1 MIATDKVSPF
11 FLKSRFD
18 IPDFKKK
25 RLPIVIKDHLFYSIY
40 TKANSIDI
48 TDINSLHYNELNE
61 KTKIAECIEKFKFK
75 NKDNIMNN
83 LMYDKEIG
91 LNTLAILCIHYKMN
105 LILIKNQTYIRFETI
120 ENGDKPFLFMNDSHK
135 FVDKTLDDV
144 KDLLEISLDKP
155 LKSITY
161 YKLADLQDMSRRLNL
176 PVEKNKKAELYESIK
191 CVLTK
196 LYKIE

>member
-1 MIATDKVSPF
+1 MITVDKVSPF

-25 RLPIVIKDHLFYSIY
+25 RAHVNIKDRLFYSIY

-61 KTKIAECIEKFKFK
+61 KMKIAESIEKIKFK
-75 NKDNIMNN
+75 NKDTIMNN
-83 LMYDKEIG
+83 LMYDKQID
-91 LNTLAILCIHYKMN
+91 LFTLAILCMHYKMN
-105 LILIKNQTYIRFETI
+105 LIFINSQTYLRFDNSDT
-120 ENGDKPFLFMNDSHK
+120 PYVFMDDSYR
-135 FVDKTLDDV
+135 FVDKTMDDIS
-144 KDLLEISLDKP
+144 DLLEISLDKP
-155 LKSITY
+155 LKSIAY
-161 YKLADLQDMSRRLNL
+161 YKLADLQDMARRLNL

-191 CVLTK
+191 CILTK

>member
-1 MIATDKVSPF
+1 MITVDKVSPF

-25 RLPIVIKDHLFYSIY
+25 RVHVNIKDRLFYSIY

-61 KTKIAECIEKFKFK
+61 KMKIAESIEKSKFK
-75 NKDNIMNN
+75 NKDTIMNN
-83 LMYDKEIG
+83 LMYDKQID
-91 LNTLAILCIHYKMN
+91 LFTLAILCMHYKMN
-105 LILIKNQTYIRFETI
+105 VIFINSQTYLRFENSDT
-120 ENGDKPFLFMNDSHK
+120 PYVFMDDSYR
-135 FVDKTLDDV
+135 FVDKTMDDIS
-144 KDLLEISLDKP
+144 DLLEISLDKP
-155 LKSITY
+155 LKSIAY
-161 YKLADLQDMSRRLNL
+161 YKLADLQDMARRLNL

-191 CVLTK
+191 CILTK

>member
-1 MIATDKVSPF
+1 MIETEKVSHY

-25 RLPIVIKDHLFYSIY
+25 RIPIVIKDHLFYSIY

-61 KTKIAECIEKFKFK
+61 KTKIAECLEKNKFK
-75 NKDNIMNN
+75 NKDTIMNN
-83 LMYDKEIG
+83 LMYDKGID
-91 LNTLAILCIHYKMN
+91 LHTLAVLCMHYKMN
-105 LILIKNQTYIRFETI
+105 LILMKEQTYLRF
-120 ENGDKPFLFMNDSHK
+120 ENGDKPYLFMNDSYK
-135 FVDKTLDDV
+135 FVDKTMDDV
-144 KDLLEISLDKP
+144 KEHLEICLEKP

>member
-1 MIATDKVSPF
+1 MIETEKVSPY

-25 RLPIVIKDHLFYSIY
+25 RNPIVIKDHLFYSIY

-61 KTKIAECIEKFKFK
+61 KTKIAECLEKIKFK
-75 NKDNIMNN
+75 NKETIMNN
-83 LMYDKEIG
+83 LMYDKGID
-91 LNTLAILCIHYKMN
+91 LYTLAILCIHYKMN
-105 LILIKNQTYIRFETI
+105 LILIKQQTYLRF
-120 ENGDKPFLFMNDSHK
+120 ENGDKPFLFMNDSYK

-144 KDLLEISLDKP
+144 KELLEICLEKP

>member
-1 MIATDKVSPF
+1 MLTTDKVSPF

-25 RLPIVIKDHLFYSIY
+25 RINISIKDHLFYSIF
-40 TKANSIDI
+40 TKANAIDI

-61 KTKIAECIEKFKFK
+61 KMKIAESIEKIKFK
-75 NKDNIMNN
+75 NKENIMNN
-83 LMYDKEIG
+83 LMYDKQID
-91 LNTLAILCIHYKMN
+91 LFTLSVLCIHYKLN
-105 LILIKNQTYIRFETI
+105 LIFIKSQTYVRFE
-120 ENGDKPFLFMNDSHK
+120 NSDKPYLFMNESYK
-135 FVDKTLDDV
+135 FVDKTMEDINE
-144 KDLLEISLDKP
+144 LLEISLDKP

-161 YKLADLQDMSRRLNL
+161 YKLADLQDMAKRLNL

-191 CVLTK
+191 CILTK

>member
-1 MIATDKVSPF
+1 MITLDKVSPF

-25 RLPIVIKDHLFYSIY
+25 RINVVIKDHLFYSIY
-40 TKANSIDI
+40 TKANLIDI

-61 KTKIAECIEKFKFK
+61 KTKIAECIEKIKFK
-75 NKDNIMNN
+75 NKENIMNN

-91 LNTLAILCIHYKMN
+91 LHTLAILCVHYKMN
-105 LILIKNQTYIRFETI
+105 LILIKKQTYLRFE
-120 ENGDKPFLFMNDSHK
+120 NGNKPYLFMDDSHK
-135 FVDKTLDDV
+135 FIDKTMDDV
-144 KDLLEISLDKP
+144 NELLEISLDKP

-191 CVLTK
+191 CVLSK

>member
-1 MIATDKVSPF
+1 MIAMNKVSPF

-25 RLPIVIKDHLFYSIY
+25 RMNVVIKDHLFYSIY

-61 KTKIAECIEKFKFK
+61 KTKIAECIEKIKFK
-75 NKDNIMNN
+75 NKENIMNN
-83 LMYDKEIG
+83 LMYDKEIN
-91 LNTLAILCIHYKMN
+91 LYTLAILCLHYKMN
-105 LILIKNQTYIRFETI
+105 VILIKNQTYIRFE
-120 ENGDKPFLFMNDSHK
+120 NGDSPYLFMNDTHK
-135 FVDKTLDDV
+135 FIDNTMDDV
-144 KDLLEISLDKP
+144 KDLLEVSLDKP

-161 YKLADLQDMSRRLNL
+161 YKLADLQDMSKRLNL

>member
-1 MIATDKVSPF
+1 MITIDKVSPF

-25 RLPIVIKDHLFYSIY
+25 RRHIPIKDQLFYSIY

-61 KTKIAECIEKFKFK
+61 KTKIAECIEKIKFK
-75 NKDNIMNN
+75 NKENIMNN
-83 LMYDKEIG
+83 LMYEKEIT
-91 LNTLAILCIHYKMN
+91 LPTLAVLCIHYKMN
-105 LILIKNQTYIRFETI
+105 LILIKSQTYVRFENS
-120 ENGDKPFLFMNDSHK
+120 EEPYLFMNDSYK
-135 FVDKTLDDV
+135 FIEKTMDDIN
-144 KDLLEISLDKP
+144 DLLEISLEKP

-191 CVLTK
+191 CILTK

>member
-1 MIATDKVSPF
+1 MITVDKVSPF

-25 RLPIVIKDHLFYSIY
+25 RTHVNIKDRLFYSIY

-61 KTKIAECIEKFKFK
+61 KMKIAESIEKIKFK
-75 NKDNIMNN
+75 TKETIMNN
-83 LMYDKEIG
+83 LMYDKQID
-91 LNTLAILCIHYKMN
+91 LFTLAILCLHYKMN
-105 LILIKNQTYIRFETI
+105 LIFINSQTYLRFE
-120 ENGDKPFLFMNDSHK
+120 NSDSPYLFMDDSYK
-135 FVDKTLDDV
+135 FVDKTMDV
-144 KDLLEISLDKP
+144 TNDLLEISLDKP
-155 LKSITY
+155 LKSIAY
-161 YKLADLQDMSRRLNL
+161 YKLADLQDMARRLNL

-191 CVLTK
+191 CILTK

>member
-1 MIATDKVSPF
+1 MIAMDKVSPF
-11 FLKSRFD
+11 FLKSSFD

-25 RLPIVIKDHLFYSIY
+25 RPPILIKDHLFYSIY

-61 KTKIAECIEKFKFK
+61 KTKIAECIEKIKFK
-75 NKDNIMNN
+75 NKENIMNN
-83 LMYDKEIG
+83 LMYDKEID
-91 LNTLAILCIHYKMN
+91 LHTLAVLCLHYKMN
-105 LILIKNQTYIRFETI
+105 LIFIKNQTYLRFENV
-120 ENGDKPFLFMNDSHK
+120 NGAPYLFMNDSHK
-135 FVDKTLDDV
+135 FVDKTMDDV
-144 KDLLEISLDKP
+144 KELLEVSLEKP

-196 LYKIE
+196 IYKIE

>member
-1 MIATDKVSPF
+1 MISVDRVSPF

-25 RLPIVIKDHLFYSIY
+25 RAHVNIKDRLFYSIY

-61 KTKIAECIEKFKFK
+61 KMKIAESIEKIKFK
-75 NKDNIMNN
+75 NKDTIMNN
-83 LMYDKEIG
+83 LMYDKQID
-91 LNTLAILCIHYKMN
+91 LFTLAILCMHYKMN
-105 LILIKNQTYIRFETI
+105 LIFINSQTYLRFDNSDT
-120 ENGDKPFLFMNDSHK
+120 PYVFMDDSYR
-135 FVDKTLDDV
+135 FVDKTMDDIS
-144 KDLLEISLDKP
+144 DLLEISLDKP
-155 LKSITY
+155 LKSIAY
-161 YKLADLQDMSRRLNL
+161 YKLADLQDMARRLNL

-191 CVLTK
+191 CILTK

>member
-1 MIATDKVSPF
+1 MITVDKVSPF

-25 RLPIVIKDHLFYSIY
+25 RTHVNIKDRLFYSIY

-61 KTKIAECIEKFKFK
+61 KTKIAESIEKIKFK
-75 NKDNIMNN
+75 NKDAIMNN
-83 LMYDKEIG
+83 LMYDKQID
-91 LNTLAILCIHYKMN
+91 LFTLAILCLHYKMN
-105 LILIKNQTYIRFETI
+105 LIFINSQTYLRFE
-120 ENGDKPFLFMNDSHK
+120 NSDSPYLFMDDSYK
-135 FVDKTLDDV
+135 FVDKTMDV
-144 KDLLEISLDKP
+144 TNDLLEISLDKP

-161 YKLADLQDMSRRLNL
+161 YKLADLQDMARRLNL

-191 CVLTK
+191 CILTK

>member
-1 MIATDKVSPF
+1 MITVDKVSPF

-25 RLPIVIKDHLFYSIY
+25 RTHVNIKDRLFYSIY

-61 KTKIAECIEKFKFK
+61 KTKIAESIEKIKFK
-75 NKDNIMNN
+75 NKEAIMNN
-83 LMYDKEIG
+83 LMYDKQID
-91 LNTLAILCIHYKMN
+91 LFTLAILCIHYKMN
-105 LILIKNQTYIRFETI
+105 LIFINSQTYLRFE
-120 ENGDKPFLFMNDSHK
+120 NSDRPYLFMDDSYK
-135 FVDKTLDDV
+135 FVDKTMDV
-144 KDLLEISLDKP
+144 TNDLLEISLDKP

-161 YKLADLQDMSRRLNL
+161 YKLAKLQDMARRLNL

-191 CVLTK
+191 CILTK

>member
-1 MIATDKVSPF
+1 MITVDKVSPF

-25 RLPIVIKDHLFYSIY
+25 RTHVNIKDRLFYSIY

-61 KTKIAECIEKFKFK
+61 KTKIAESIEKIKFK
-75 NKDNIMNN
+75 NKETIMNN
-83 LMYDKEIG
+83 LMYDKQID
-91 LNTLAILCIHYKMN
+91 LFTLAILCLHYKMN
-105 LILIKNQTYIRFETI
+105 LIFINSQTYLRFE
-120 ENGDKPFLFMNDSHK
+120 NSDSPYLFMDDSYK
-135 FVDKTLDDV
+135 FVDKTMDV
-144 KDLLEISLDKP
+144 TNDLLEISLDKP
-155 LKSITY
+155 LKSIAY
-161 YKLADLQDMSRRLNL
+161 YKLADLQDMARRLNL

-191 CVLTK
+191 CILTK

>member
-1 MIATDKVSPF
+1 MITVDKVSPF

-25 RLPIVIKDHLFYSIY
+25 RVHVNIKDRLFYSIY

-61 KTKIAECIEKFKFK
+61 KMKIAESIEKIKFK
-75 NKDNIMNN
+75 NKDTIMNN
-83 LMYDKEIG
+83 LMYDKQID
-91 LNTLAILCIHYKMN
+91 LFTLAILCMHYKMN
-105 LILIKNQTYIRFETI
+105 VIFINSQTYLRFENSDT
-120 ENGDKPFLFMNDSHK
+120 PYVFMDDSYR
-135 FVDKTLDDV
+135 FVDKTMDDIS
-144 KDLLEISLDKP
+144 DLLEISLDKP
-155 LKSITY
+155 LKSIAY
-161 YKLADLQDMSRRLNL
+161 YKLADLQDMARRLNL

-191 CVLTK
+191 CILTK

>member
-1 MIATDKVSPF
+1 MIAVNKVSPF

-25 RLPIVIKDHLFYSIY
+25 RMQVIIKDHLFYSIY

-61 KTKIAECIEKFKFK
+61 KTKIAECIEKIKFK
-75 NKDNIMNN
+75 NKENIMNN
-83 LMYDKEIG
+83 LMYDKEID
-91 LNTLAILCIHYKMN
+91 LYTLAILCLHYKMN
-105 LILIKNQTYIRFETI
+105 LILIKNQTYIRFE
-120 ENGDKPFLFMNDSHK
+120 NGDNPYLFMNDTHK
-135 FVDKTLDDV
+135 FIDKTMDDV
-144 KDLLEISLDKP
+144 KELLEISLDKP

-161 YKLADLQDMSRRLNL
+161 YKLADLQDMARRLNL

>member
-1 MIATDKVSPF
+1 MATIEKMSPL

-25 RLPIVIKDHLFYSIY
+25 RVHTNIKDRLFYSIF

-61 KTKIAECIEKFKFK
+61 KTLIAESIEKIKFK
-75 NKDNIMNN
+75 NKENIMNN
-83 LMYDKEIG
+83 LMYDKQID
-91 LNTLAILCIHYKMN
+91 LFTLAILCIHYKLN
-105 LILIKNQTYIRFETI
+105 LIFIKSQTYLRFE
-120 ENGDKPFLFMNDSHK
+120 NSDKPYLFMNEDYK
-135 FVDKTLDDV
+135 FMDNMDIN
-144 KDLLEISLDKP
+144 DLLEISLDKP

-161 YKLADLQDMSRRLNL
+161 YKLADLQDMARRLNL
-176 PVEKNKKAELYESIK
+176 PVEKNKKADLYESIK
-191 CVLTK
+191 CILTK

>member
-1 MIATDKVSPF
+1 MITVDKVSPF

-25 RLPIVIKDHLFYSIY
+25 RVHVNIKDRLFYSIY

-61 KTKIAECIEKFKFK
+61 KMKIAESIEKIKFK
-75 NKDNIMNN
+75 NKDTIMNN
-83 LMYDKEIG
+83 LMYDKQID
-91 LNTLAILCIHYKMN
+91 LFTLAILCLHYKMN
-105 LILIKNQTYIRFETI
+105 LIFINSQTYLRFENSDT
-120 ENGDKPFLFMNDSHK
+120 PYVFMDDSYR
-135 FVDKTLDDV
+135 FVDKTMDDIS
-144 KDLLEISLDKP
+144 DLLEISLDKP
-155 LKSITY
+155 LKSIAY
-161 YKLADLQDMSRRLNL
+161 YKLADLQDMARRLNL

-191 CVLTK
+191 CILTK

>member
-1 MIATDKVSPF
+1 MITLDKVTPF

-25 RLPIVIKDHLFYSIY
+25 RINVVIKDHLFYSIY
-40 TKANSIDI
+40 TKANLIDI

-61 KTKIAECIEKFKFK
+61 KTKIAECIEKIKFK
-75 NKDNIMNN
+75 NKENIMNN

-91 LNTLAILCIHYKMN
+91 LHTLAILCVHYKMN
-105 LILIKNQTYIRFETI
+105 LILIKKQTYLRFE
-120 ENGDKPFLFMNDSHK
+120 NGNKPYLFMDDSHK
-135 FVDKTLDDV
+135 FIDKTMDDV
-144 KDLLEISLDKP
+144 NELLEISLDKP

-191 CVLTK
+191 CVLSK

>member
-1 MIATDKVSPF
+1 MITVDKVSPF

-25 RLPIVIKDHLFYSIY
+25 RVHVNIKDRLFYSIY

-61 KTKIAECIEKFKFK
+61 KMKIAESIEKIKFK
-75 NKDNIMNN
+75 NKDTIMNN
-83 LMYDKEIG
+83 LMYDKQID
-91 LNTLAILCIHYKMN
+91 LFTLAILCLHYKMN
-105 LILIKNQTYIRFETI
+105 LIFINSQTYLRFENSDT
-120 ENGDKPFLFMNDSHK
+120 PYVFMDDSYK
-135 FVDKTLDDV
+135 FVDKTMDDIS
-144 KDLLEISLDKP
+144 DLLEISLDKP
-155 LKSITY
+155 LKSIAY
-161 YKLADLQDMSRRLNL
+161 YKLADLQDMARRLNL

-191 CVLTK
+191 CILTK

>member
-1 MIATDKVSPF
+1 MITVDKVSPF

-25 RLPIVIKDHLFYSIY
+25 RTHVNIKDRLFYSIY

-61 KTKIAECIEKFKFK
+61 KTKIAESIEKIKFK
-75 NKDNIMNN
+75 NKDAIMNN
-83 LMYDKEIG
+83 LMYDKQID
-91 LNTLAILCIHYKMN
+91 LFTLAILCIHYKMN
-105 LILIKNQTYIRFETI
+105 LIFINSQTYLRFE
-120 ENGDKPFLFMNDSHK
+120 NSDSPYLFMDDSYK
-135 FVDKTLDDV
+135 FVDKTMDV
-144 KDLLEISLDKP
+144 TNDLLEISLDKP

-161 YKLADLQDMSRRLNL
+161 YKLADLQDMARRLNL

-191 CVLTK
+191 CILTK

>member
-1 MIATDKVSPF
+1 MITPDKVSTF

-25 RLPIVIKDHLFYSIY
+25 RKPFVIKDRIFYSIY

-61 KTKIAECIEKFKFK
+61 KTKIAESLEKIKFK
-75 NKDNIMNN
+75 NKETIMNK
-83 LMYDKEIG
+83 LMYDKEID
-91 LNTLAILCIHYKMN
+91 LHTLAILCLHYKMN
-105 LILIKNQTYIRFETI
+105 LIVIKNQTYIRFE
-120 ENGDKPFLFMNDSHK
+120 NGDTPFLFMIDNK
-135 FVDKTLDDV
+135 FVDNIDV
-144 KDLLEISLDKP
+144 NDLLLISLDKP

-161 YKLADLQDMSRRLNL
+161 YKLADLQDMARRLNL

-191 CVLTK
+191 CILTK

>member
-1 MIATDKVSPF
+1 MITVDKVSPF

-25 RLPIVIKDHLFYSIY
+25 RVHVNIKDRLFYSIY

-61 KTKIAECIEKFKFK
+61 KMKIAESIEKIKFK
-75 NKDNIMNN
+75 NKDTIMNN
-83 LMYDKEIG
+83 LMYDKQID
-91 LNTLAILCIHYKMN
+91 LFTLAILCMHYKMN
-105 LILIKNQTYIRFETI
+105 LIFINSQTYLRFENSDT
-120 ENGDKPFLFMNDSHK
+120 PYVFMDDSYK
-135 FVDKTLDDV
+135 FVDKTMDDIS
-144 KDLLEISLDKP
+144 DLLEISLDKP
-155 LKSITY
+155 LKSIAY
-161 YKLADLQDMSRRLNL
+161 YKLADLQDMARRLNL

-191 CVLTK
+191 CILTK

>member
-1 MIATDKVSPF
+1 MITVDKVSPF

-25 RLPIVIKDHLFYSIY
+25 RVHVNIKDRLFYSIY

-61 KTKIAECIEKFKFK
+61 KMKIAESIEKIKFK
-75 NKDNIMNN
+75 NKDTIMNN
-83 LMYDKEIG
+83 LMYDKQID
-91 LNTLAILCIHYKMN
+91 LFTLAILCMHYKMN
-105 LILIKNQTYIRFETI
+105 LIFINSQTYLRFENSDT
-120 ENGDKPFLFMNDSHK
+120 PYVFMDDSYR
-135 FVDKTLDDV
+135 FVDKTMDDIS
-144 KDLLEISLDKP
+144 DLLEISLDKP
-155 LKSITY
+155 LKSIAY
-161 YKLADLQDMSRRLNL
+161 YKLADLQDMARRLNL

-191 CVLTK
+191 CILTK

>member
-1 MIATDKVSPF
+1 MITTDKVSPF

-25 RLPIVIKDHLFYSIY
+25 RINVSIKDHLFYSIF

-61 KTKIAECIEKFKFK
+61 KMKIAESIEKIKFK
-75 NKDNIMNN
+75 NKETIMNN
-83 LMYDKEIG
+83 LMYDKQID
-91 LNTLAILCIHYKMN
+91 LFTLAILCIHYKMN
-105 LILIKNQTYIRFETI
+105 LIFIKSQTYVRFE
-120 ENGDKPFLFMNDSHK
+120 NSDKPYLFMNETYK
-135 FVDKTLDDV
+135 FMDKSMEDIN
-144 KDLLEISLDKP
+144 DLLEISLDKP

-161 YKLADLQDMSRRLNL
+161 YKLADLQDMAKRLNL

-191 CVLTK
+191 CILTK

>member
-1 MIATDKVSPF
+1 MITPDNVSTF

-25 RLPIVIKDHLFYSIY
+25 RKPFVIKDRIFYSIY

-61 KTKIAECIEKFKFK
+61 KTKIAESLEKIKFK
-75 NKDNIMNN
+75 NKETIMNN
-83 LMYDKEIG
+83 LMYDKEID
-91 LNTLAILCIHYKMN
+91 LHTLAILCLHYKMN
-105 LILIKNQTYIRFETI
+105 LIVIKNQTYIRFENSDT
-120 ENGDKPFLFMNDSHK
+120 PFLFMIDNK
-135 FVDKTLDDV
+135 FVDNIDV
-144 KDLLEISLDKP
+144 NDLLLISLDKP

-161 YKLADLQDMSRRLNL
+161 YKLADLQDMARRLNL

-191 CVLTK
+191 CILTK

>member
-1 MIATDKVSPF
+1 MITVDKVSPF

-25 RLPIVIKDHLFYSIY
+25 RVHVNIKDRLFYSIF

-61 KTKIAECIEKFKFK
+61 KMKIAESIEKIKFK
-75 NKDNIMNN
+75 NKDTIMNN
-83 LMYDKEIG
+83 LMYDKQID
-91 LNTLAILCIHYKMN
+91 LFTLAILCLHYKMN
-105 LILIKNQTYIRFETI
+105 LIFINSQTYLRFENSDT
-120 ENGDKPFLFMNDSHK
+120 PYVFMDDSYK
-135 FVDKTLDDV
+135 FVDKTMDDIS
-144 KDLLEISLDKP
+144 DLLEISLDKP
-155 LKSITY
+155 LKSIAY
-161 YKLADLQDMSRRLNL
+161 YKLADLQDMARRLNL

-191 CVLTK
+191 CILTK